1 VGTLLDP
8 SYSKADGLNGNI
20 AGKTG
25 TLPPILSELTLETH
39 ILERAV
45 GTKELLKV
53 EKINPDETLLL
64 HVGAAVNLGKVMS
77 IKNNVVKI
85 KLSRPICA
93 QPNARVAI
101 SRKITARWR
110 LIGYGIMLDKSQ

>member
-1 VGTLLDP
+1 
-8 SYSKADGLNGNI
+8 
-20 AGKTG
+20 
-25 TLPPILSELTLETH
+25 
-39 ILERAV
+39 
-45 GTKELLKV
+45 
-53 EKINPDETLLL
+53 
-64 HVGAAVNLGKVMS
+64 VNLGKVVS

-110 LIGYGIMLDKSQ
+110 LIGYGMMLDKSQ